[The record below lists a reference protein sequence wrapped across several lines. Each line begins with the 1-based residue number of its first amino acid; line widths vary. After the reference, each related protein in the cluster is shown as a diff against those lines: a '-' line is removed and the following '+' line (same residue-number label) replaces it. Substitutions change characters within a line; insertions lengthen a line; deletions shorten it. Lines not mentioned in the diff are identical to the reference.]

1 MALDRLLEVA
11 EELNGLNAEGE
22 RLNRNSAHATYHPGK
37 PLSQERI
44 RFQRRLLDDLMAE
57 HERDREKEGEATA
70 VITAGPPGAGKSSM
84 VRGMGLKPA
93 GARVVDADAVKLKL
107 VEAAVSEGIFDA
119 LLSHRLAD
127 GYPIMPSELS
137 SLVHDES
144 VFLADRMMQRCLE
157 AKENVVIEGTFA
169 WPGLR
174 RRYMKLLDMNDYSS
188 VVLLDVEVDRETAMR
203 QAHQRWANGRAE
215 AIAGRNTMG
224 GRFTPRGA
232 IHLLFEDEDGLSVCH
247 QNAVRFF
254 TDPAAASFGDLRL
267 VVCSGADAVDR
278 RQYRRIVGEYQS
290 GVPTILNEEGP
301 PGRS

>member
-1 MALDRLLEVA
+1 M
-11 EELNGLNAEGE
+11 
-22 RLNRNSAHATYHPGK
+22 

-57 HERDREKEGEATA
+57 HERDIEKEGEATV

-107 VEAAVSEGIFDA
+107 LEAAVSEGIFDA

-174 RRYMKLLDMNDYSS
+174 RRCMKLLDMNDYSS
-188 VVLLDVEVDRETAMR
+188 VVLLDVELDRETAMR

-215 AIAGRNTMG
+215 ASAGRNTMG

-232 IHLLFEDEDGLSVCH
+232 IDALFEDEDGLSVCH